1 MKVRSEIVDGK
12 RKIIFIKNT
21 AEIDKDRV
29 REAMQVVL
37 KDKYELDRH

>member
-12 RKIIFIKNT
+12 RKIIFIKS
-21 AEIDKDRV
+21 ASGEDRV